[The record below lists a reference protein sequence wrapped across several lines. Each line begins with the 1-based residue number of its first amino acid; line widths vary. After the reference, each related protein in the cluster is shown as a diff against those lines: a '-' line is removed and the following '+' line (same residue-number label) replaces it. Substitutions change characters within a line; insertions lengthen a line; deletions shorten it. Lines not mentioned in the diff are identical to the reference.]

1 MEKLFYVIICI
12 IVGDVRFIVG
22 FFEVVCF
29 CYKVEVGFFVEYVY
43 VEGFFW
49 CLVFLIDMF

>member
-43 VEGFFW
+43 VEGFFG
-49 CLVFLIDMF
+49 V